1 MDKVKTVEQALNRG
15 IPFIA
20 FNDDPEVMTLKT
32 ISESI
37 SVITLSE
44 TLGISTRVI
53 AKSVIALR
61 KYQRAL
67 LGQRA

>member
-15 IPFIA
+15 IQFIA